1 MSNDMINQSSLRRDT
16 NLKLKNDLFGL
27 QFIVDSLESF
37 SPLMTGNL
45 NMARAPIHSIG
56 LVYILTVLLC
66 TPCLSYRFS
75 SLLRSR
81 RESQSLIVVTL
92 IKALYPISRPEGRYT
107 VGGEITL
114 DFIIKWL
121 CALKAELVLFD
132 RPKYGI
138 LSDPVVFENFKRNL
152 LLSLMSLKSST
163 SDIDTFI
170 SNCLG
175 ILSDTKRLV
184 STPRSE
190 WISMEPFLTSI
201 SDVDSI
207 MGLRKMF
214 RLDDETVCSGSY
226 LPSEEKVAL
235 FQVLVS
241 ASYVSFGLKTK
252 LLDAPTCDCVILM
265 MPEERRQD
273 VLRRINILLQSSSTT
288 VSPKEEN

>member
-37 SPLMTGNL
+37 SPLMAGNL

-214 RLDDETVCSGSY
+214 RLDDETV
-226 LPSEEKVAL
+226 
-235 FQVLVS
+235 
-241 ASYVSFGLKTK
+241 
-252 LLDAPTCDCVILM
+252 
-265 MPEERRQD
+265 
-273 VLRRINILLQSSSTT
+273 
-288 VSPKEEN
+288 